1 MVANLENIQKIY
13 NEIPNRFVVNGVTID
28 GYEKETTHFADGWRD
43 VVIPEITNVQRLGSE
58 YVLINDIVTKEVIN
72 FTDEEIEAYNKSLMP
87 KEISRMKFKI
97 QIRRSTIYSYD
108 IILEYLKN
116 LAINETFTQDDK
128 DELIDRLEDAVSFN
142 RYHKDFI
149 NLANMLG
156 VSDEIKDEIFIEGN
170 KIE

>member
-1 MVANLENIQKIY
+1 MEGTILKNPPIGSENIFAGNFDDLPDDRIAVSVY
-13 NEIPNRFVVNGVTID
+13 NLKFVRPKWNGDTWI
-28 GYEKETTHFADGWRD
+28 ESAT
-43 VVIPEITNVQRLGSE
+43 Q
-58 YVLINDIVTKEVIN
+58 
-72 FTDEEIEAYNKSLMP
+72 EEIETFNRSLIP
-87 KEISRMKFKI
+87 QEISRMKFKI

-116 LAINETFTQDDK
+116 LALNETFSQDDK

-149 NLANMLG
+149 NLANMLS
-156 VSDEIKDEIFIEGN
+156 VSDAIKDEIFIEGN